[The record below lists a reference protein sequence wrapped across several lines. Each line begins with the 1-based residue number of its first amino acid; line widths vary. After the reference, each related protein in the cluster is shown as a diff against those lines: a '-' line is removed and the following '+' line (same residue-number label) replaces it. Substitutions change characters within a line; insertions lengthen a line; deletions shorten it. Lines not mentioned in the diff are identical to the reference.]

1 MQKRFVKKRDYDKIA
16 VMIQRV
22 GEEVTYTGSYEDL
35 EFEGAT
41 KGDVSDVREV
51 LARMLA
57 ARKDIPE
64 RLMSLVSSL
73 TGYIELMVNAGVK
86 HVTASYGYEFK
97 WSCEVGARVS
107 ALYDIRGGSG
117 DNQYAGWI
125 ITMRAYFEGYDG
137 LTLRASH
144 DVKKKL
150 RPGDT
155 LDIDALRAELA
166 WLVKMA
172 YNAYKGG
179 PYRECV

>member
-1 MQKRFVKKRDYDKIA
+1 MQKRFVKKRDYDKI
-16 VMIQRV
+16 VVKIQRT
-22 GEEVTYTGSYEDL
+22 GEETYYTGSYEDL
-35 EFEGAT
+35 EFEGVT
-41 KGDVSDVREV
+41 KGDEIDVKEV
-51 LARMLA
+51 LARMLT
-57 ARKDIPE
+57 ARKDVPE
-64 RLMSLVSSL
+64 RLTSLVSSL
-73 TGYIELMVNAGVK
+73 IGYIELMVNAGVR
-86 HVTASYGYEFK
+86 HVTASYGYEFR

-107 ALYDIRGGSG
+107 ALYDIRGDSE
-117 DNQYAGWI
+117 DNQYAGWVV
-125 ITMRAYFEGYDG
+125 TVRAYFEGYDG

-155 LDIDALRAELA
+155 LDINALRAELA